1 MSHWTP
7 RNSKP
12 KLKER
17 SKKKSLMLIKKNKIL
32 RILWFNLVKH
42 WNKLILI
49 KHKLW
54 KMNWSRMTIN
64 LKMSL
69 IKLKLIL
76 FKSLKN
82 SFNSRKLHEM
92 ILHQNYLKNLIL
104 QRKILSLIKTIKTW
118 LKVSYKQQIAWN
130 KNWKQNME
138 INGLILLLGMS
149 HLRALELMIEII
161 LFWRLFNYILKSYI
175 IFKLGFIFNLITLEF
190 NLFKNWFSTNS
201 KRLGIIYWFF
211 KYLLC
216 SFIPL
221 LY

>member
-1 MSHWTP
+1 
-7 RNSKP
+7 
-12 KLKER
+12 
-17 SKKKSLMLIKKNKIL
+17 
-32 RILWFNLVKH
+32 
-42 WNKLILI
+42 
-49 KHKLW
+49 
-54 KMNWSRMTIN
+54 MNWLRMTIN
-64 LKMSL
+64 LKMSS

-138 INGLILLLGMS
+138 INGLILLSGMF
-149 HLRALELMIEII
+149 HLRALELMIEIK

-190 NLFKNWFSTNS
+190 YLFKNWFSTNS

-211 KYLLC
+211 LNIYYAPLFLCYINQWTIHFIFCLKNKFIQAFYLK
-216 SFIPL
+216 
-221 LY
+221 

>member
-17 SKKKSLMLIKKNKIL
+17 SKKKSLMSIKKNKIL
-32 RILWFNLVKH
+32 RILWFNSVKL

-54 KMNWSRMTIN
+54 KMNWLRMTIN

-76 FKSLKN
+76 FKFLKN

-138 INGLILLLGMS
+138 INGLILLSGMS

-190 NLFKNWFSTNS
+190 NLF
-201 KRLGIIYWFF
+201 
-211 KYLLC
+211 
-216 SFIPL
+216 
-221 LY
+221 

>member
-1 MSHWTP
+1 M
-7 RNSKP
+7 
-12 KLKER
+12 
-17 SKKKSLMLIKKNKIL
+17 
-32 RILWFNLVKH
+32 
-42 WNKLILI
+42 I

-54 KMNWSRMTIN
+54 KMNWLRMTIN
-64 LKMSL
+64 LKMSS

-138 INGLILLLGMS
+138 INGLILLSGMF
-149 HLRALELMIEII
+149 HLRALELMIEIK

-190 NLFKNWFSTNS
+190 NLF
-201 KRLGIIYWFF
+201 
-211 KYLLC
+211 
-216 SFIPL
+216 
-221 LY
+221 